1 MKGFYVLTRSTTEK
15 TRSDPEKKQIM
26 IYRNFGNTGLQ
37 VSALGFGAGEIGD
50 YTVSEK
56 NSEIILNSVLDLG
69 INLIDTA
76 RGYYASEERIGKYIS
91 HRRSEFILSTKVGY
105 GIDGYADWSYDIIIA
120 GVDNALRLM
129 KTDYIDIVH
138 LHSCD
143 FNALQRGEVIEALH
157 KTIEQ
162 GKVKIAAYSGENE
175 ELKFAVDSNAFGNIQ
190 TSVNIC
196 DQIDLEGSIK
206 IAKEKGI
213 SVIAK
218 RPIANAPW
226 RFSERPVGHYSE
238 EYWNRWKTMNL
249 PEQKN
254 WLDTFLRFT
263 VFANGVDTAI
273 VGTTN
278 LIHLQTNIEIIEK
291 GPLDSEL
298 NNLIIR
304 NFKLHNQNWRGEV

>member
-1 MKGFYVLTRSTTEK
+1 
-15 TRSDPEKKQIM
+15 M
-26 IYRNFGNTGLQ
+26 IYRNFGNTGLTI
-37 VSALGFGAGEIGD
+37 SALGFGAGEIGD
-50 YTVSEK
+50 YAVSEK
-56 NSEIILNSVLDLG
+56 DSEKILNTVLDLG

-91 HRRSEFILSTKVGY
+91 NRRKEFILSTKVGY
-105 GIDGYADWSYDIIIA
+105 GIEGHTDWSYDIILA

-143 FNALQRGEVIEALH
+143 LNILHRSEVIEALH

-162 GKVKIAAYSGENE
+162 GKVRVAAYSGENE
-175 ELKFAVDSNAFGNIQ
+175 ELKFAVDSNLFGSLQ

-196 DQIDLEGSIK
+196 DQVDLDSSIK
-206 IAKEKGI
+206 QANEKGMG
-213 SVIAK
+213 VIAK

-226 RFSERPVGHYSE
+226 RFSERPVGHYCE
-238 EYWNRWKTMNL
+238 EYWHRWKTMNL
-249 PEQKN
+249 PKQKN

-278 LIHLQTNIEIIEK
+278 IEHLKSNIKIIEQ

-298 NNLIIR
+298 NNLIIES
-304 NFKLHNQNWRGEV
+304 FKTHNQNWRGEV

>member
-1 MKGFYVLTRSTTEK
+1 
-15 TRSDPEKKQIM
+15 M
-26 IYRNFGNTGLQ
+26 IYRKFGNIGLKI
-37 VSALGFGAGEIGD
+37 SGLGFGAGEIGD
-50 YTVSEK
+50 YAVSEK
-56 NSEIILNSVLDLG
+56 DSEIILNTVLDLG

-91 HRRSEFILSTKVGY
+91 HRRKEFILSTKVGY
-105 GIDGYADWSYDIIIA
+105 GIEGYSDWSYDIILA

-143 FNALQRGEVIEALH
+143 LNTLQRGEVIEALH

-162 GKVKIAAYSGENE
+162 GKVRVAAYSGENE
-175 ELKFAVDSNAFGNIQ
+175 ELKFAVDSNSFGSIQ
-190 TSVNIC
+190 TSINIC
-196 DQIDLEGSIK
+196 DQIDLDGSIK
-206 IAKEKGI
+206 QAKEKGMG
-213 SVIAK
+213 VIAK

-226 RFSERPVGHYSE
+226 KFSERPIGHYCE
-238 EYWNRWKTMNL
+238 EYWHRWKTMNL

-278 LIHLQTNIEIIEK
+278 IEHLKSNIKIIEQ
-291 GPLDSEL
+291 GPLDDEL
-298 NNLIIR
+298 NNLIMQSY
-304 NFKLHNQNWRGEV
+304 KTHNQNWRGEV

>member
-1 MKGFYVLTRSTTEK
+1 
-15 TRSDPEKKQIM
+15 M
-26 IYRNFGNTGLQ
+26 IYRDFGNTGLTL
-37 VSALGFGAGEIGD
+37 SALGFGAGEIGD
-50 YTVSEK
+50 YAFSEK
-56 NSEIILNSVLDLG
+56 DSEKILNTVLDLG

-76 RGYYASEERIGKYIS
+76 RGYYASEERIGKCIS
-91 HRRSEFILSTKVGY
+91 YRRSEYILSTKVGY
-105 GIDGYADWSYDIIIA
+105 GIEGYVDWSYDIIVA
-120 GVDNALRLM
+120 GVENALRLM

-143 FNALQRGEVIEALH
+143 LITLQRGEAIGALH

-162 GKVKIAAYSGENE
+162 GKVRVAAYSGENE
-175 ELKFAVDSNAFGNIQ
+175 ELKFAVDSNSFGSIQ

-196 DQIDLEGSIK
+196 DQIDLDGSIK
-206 IAKEKGI
+206 QAKEKGMG
-213 SVIAK
+213 VIAK

-226 RFSERPVGHYSE
+226 RFAERPVGHYCE
-238 EYWNRWKTMNL
+238 EYWHRWKTMNL

-278 LIHLQTNIEIIEK
+278 IDHLKSNIKIIEK

-298 NNLIIR
+298 NNLILDS
-304 NFKLHNQNWRGEV
+304 FKTNNQNWSGEV